1 MSNKMKVE
9 LLEIFGND
17 DMVANAARVS
27 FGKEA
32 SNYTV
37 DQNAKLIK
45 YLAEHNHTSPFRHP
59 QLQYRITCP
68 IFVERQLFKH
78 QVGLTAI
85 TCPIFVERQLFKHQV
100 GLTANS
106 ISGRYVDFQ
115 DNYYKIEDFRIQS
128 KSSKQGSAGHLERY
142 DNDAALMIQ
151 DAVINYCAT
160 AYHELLQLGVAK
172 EQARTILPLNLE
184 TTFIWTGSLLAYINF
199 WKLRITRDTQVE
211 TMQIAM
217 EMLCELK
224 LRTNGFEHSLK
235 AFHI

>member
-1 MSNKMKVE
+1 MNWQPGTDRHFLYKNTKMKVE
-9 LLEIFGND
+9 LLDIFGND

-37 DQNAKLIK
+37 EQNAKLIK
-45 YLAEHNHTSPFRHP
+45 YLAYHNHTSPFRHP
-59 QLQYRITCP
+59 QIQYR
-68 IFVERQLFKH
+68 
-78 QVGLTAI
+78 I

-106 ISGRYVDFQ
+106 ISGRYVDFK

-128 KSSKQGSAGHLERY
+128 KSSKQGSAGHLDEIS
-142 DNDAALMIQ
+142 NVIALKMQ
-151 DAVINYCAT
+151 DAVISYCST

-199 WKLRITRDTQVE
+199 WKLRITRDTQIE

-224 LRTNGFEHSLK
+224 LRSNCFQYSLK

>member
-1 MSNKMKVE
+1 MNWQPGTDRHFLYKNIKMKVE
-9 LLEIFGND
+9 LLDIFGND

-32 SNYTV
+32 SNYSLE
-37 DQNAKLIK
+37 QNEKLIK

-59 QLQYRITCP
+59 QIQYR
-68 IFVERQLFKH
+68 
-78 QVGLTAI
+78 I

-142 DNDAALMIQ
+142 ENHAALMIQ
-151 DAVINYCAT
+151 DAVINYCST

-224 LRTNGFEHSLK
+224 LRSNCFQYSLK